1 MNCKRKKLTRGTAGG
16 NKLSLY
22 SNPPG
27 KRLLATAFK
36 MVQGFKSDA
45 LPILRY
51 IDPGW
56 IIMMV

>member
-1 MNCKRKKLTRGTAGG
+1 MEHLYKMSFINKLTRGIADG

-27 KRLLATAFK
+27 KRFLATAFNI
-36 MVQGFKSDA
+36 VQGFKSDA

-51 IDPGW
+51 IDPG
-56 IIMMV
+56 

>member
-1 MNCKRKKLTRGTAGG
+1 MSFINKLTRGIADG

-27 KRLLATAFK
+27 KRFLATAFSI
-36 MVQGFKSDA
+36 VQGFKSDA

-51 IDPGW
+51 IDPG
-56 IIMMV
+56 